1 MSNGQVQREEDL
13 FAHTRMDLGS
23 HIEELR
29 GCLWRALKWFIL
41 AMVVGIFVAQ
51 PVLVFIASPINSQLR
66 AIHQERFDKKVKDW
80 TAATAAGTGGEAQK
94 IDLELP
100 GEAVDLLAKRLA
112 KQLNL
117 PVPADGGEEKLVLQV
132 VLPREKLAPIL
143 FPIFNEL
150 YPQDVLK
157 AFNILDGIF
166 AWLKVAMYCGFVL
179 AAPMIFWEIW
189 SFVAAGLY
197 PQEKALVY
205 RSLPLCIGLFL
216 AGVALCQFVLL
227 PMAVH
232 YLLGFNAWLGL
243 EPELRLND
251 WLSFAIF
258 TPIIFGVAFQTPL
271 VMFVLDRIGILSA
284 ELYIRHWRIAT
295 FIILV
300 LSAFM
305 APAPDPVSMMALGV
319 PILALYWL
327 GILMCKW
334 WPRPKVD
341 LDVEEPEEAVE
352 V

>member
-1 MSNGQVQREEDL
+1 MSNAPLQREEDL

-29 GCLWRALKWFIL
+29 GCLWRAVKWFIL
-41 AMVVGIFVAQ
+41 AMVIGVFVAQ
-51 PVLVFIASPINSQLR
+51 PVLAFIQAPLQRELKAFHDARMKQKAIDFKNSGAPLP
-66 AIHQERFDKKVKDW
+66 
-80 TAATAAGTGGEAQK
+80 T
-94 IDLELP
+94 IDLELS
-100 GEAVDLLAKRLA
+100 GEALNRLA
-112 KQLNL
+112 ARLGL
-117 PVPADGGEEKLVLQV
+117 PLVGDEAV
-132 VLPREKLAPIL
+132 VLPIAINPETITPV
-143 FPIFNEL
+143 FNQL
-150 YPQDVLK
+150 SGDPTLK

-189 SFVAAGLY
+189 TFVAAGLY
-197 PQEKALVY
+197 PQEKALVW
-205 RSLPLCIGLFL
+205 RSLPLCLLLFA

-227 PMAVH
+227 PLAIN

-258 TPIIFGVAFQTPL
+258 TPIIFGIAFQTPL
-271 VMFVLDRIGILSA
+271 LMFLLDRIGILSVD
-284 ELYIRHWRIAT
+284 LYIKYWRIAT
-295 FIILV
+295 FVILV

-305 APAPDPVSMMALGV
+305 APSPDPVSMLALGI

-327 GILMCKW
+327 GILMCTW
-334 WPRPKVD
+334 WPRPKID

>member
-29 GCLWRALKWFIL
+29 GCLWRALKWFL
-41 AMVVGIFVAQ
+41 MAMVVGVLIAQ
-51 PVLVFIASPINSQLR
+51 PVLKFIEAPLVAQLQYHKKLHEDKVLDDIQKGTHGDVNEPLAIPVKIAQDELREKGLPAPEGGITVNVFISPID
-66 AIHQERFDKKVKDW
+66 IYK
-80 TAATAAGTGGEAQK
+80 AGEK
-94 IDLELP
+94 IRQ
-100 GEAVDLLAKRLA
+100 AVSPD
-112 KQLNL
+112 
-117 PVPADGGEEKLVLQV
+117 DGLVYLS
-132 VLPREKLAPIL
+132 
-143 FPIFNEL
+143 
-150 YPQDVLK
+150 
-157 AFNILDGIF
+157 ILDGIF
-166 AWLKVAMYCGFVL
+166 AWLKVAMYCGIVL
-179 AAPMIFWEIW
+179 AAPLIFYEIW
-189 SFVAAGLY
+189 TFVAAGLY

-205 RSLPLCIGLFL
+205 RSLPLCIGLFV
-216 AGVALCQFVLL
+216 AGVALCQFLLL
-227 PMAVH
+227 PLAIN

-243 EPELRLND
+243 RPELRLND

-258 TPIIFGVAFQTPL
+258 TPIIFGIAFQTPL
-271 VMFVLDRIGILSA
+271 VMFVLDRIGILSVD
-284 ELYIRHWRIAT
+284 LYIKHWRIAT

-305 APAPDPVSMMALGV
+305 APAPDPVSMMALGTPV
-319 PILALYWL
+319 LALYWL